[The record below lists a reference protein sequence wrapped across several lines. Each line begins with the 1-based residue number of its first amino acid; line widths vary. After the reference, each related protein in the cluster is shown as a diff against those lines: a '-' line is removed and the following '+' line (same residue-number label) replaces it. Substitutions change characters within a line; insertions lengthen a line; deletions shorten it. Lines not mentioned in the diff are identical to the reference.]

1 MRMVGRDG
9 RETLGFPGAPT
20 RAMTIQEELA
30 AVGLKRREYEPF
42 DPTAPQYQPTLF
54 SPLTFAKLVNMLLA
68 TPLKRVQASPL
79 TWEFVATKAR
89 QMRYRDEALEA
100 RVVAKIQ
107 DIQTHAHVEIERQIQ
122 GKAPEPLS
130 V

>member
-1 MRMVGRDG
+1 
-9 RETLGFPGAPT
+9 
-20 RAMTIQEELA
+20 MTIQEELA

-79 TWEFVATKAR
+79 TWEFVATQAR
-89 QMRYRDEALEA
+89 QMRYRLA
-100 RVVAKIQ
+100 RL
-107 DIQTHAHVEIERQIQ
+107 THSTQPKVFDNV
-122 GKAPEPLS
+122 LFFT
-130 V
+130 

>member
-1 MRMVGRDG
+1 MRMVGPRRARDAWVPRG
-9 RETLGFPGAPT
+9 ADARDDSPG
-20 RAMTIQEELA
+20 ELA
-30 AVGLKRREYEPF
+30 AVGLKGREYEPF

-54 SPLTFAKLVNMLLA
+54 SPLTLAKLLA

-100 RVVAKIQ
+100 RVVAKMQ

-122 GKAPEPLS
+122 GKAPEPLR
-130 V
+130 VW